1 MQITFN
7 KKAEYYGRNRKGA
20 AVGIEALTLSNGA
33 IALRPIN
40 TRGVTDSCIIE
51 LPTVADALILADEI
65 RKQAMA
71 MVKMPDTVCNWLIYM
86 SDAEGADIS
95 EILSS
100 TPLSV
105 LGEPATSKTQ
115 AIGIGYEYSPEL
127 FKPLYNRYV
136 ADQTTVILQQVVD
149 SKILFSQLQDTYKA
163 KLIAEIKSK
172 LTNEWVKLDDEFELN
187 VEGNKYVAQEIS
199 IEGLNCETSYG
210 DTEIVDF
217 FDMSIDSLEYIQP
230 NIIGDEFI
238 EQQKTEAPDT
248 TPLWDSIPLE
258 YKFVTIDSDGEELA
272 HIDTPEPLEDY
283 WRSEFI
289 KFRTGRF
296 FDMAGIKWDETL
308 SVRP

>member
-1 MQITFN
+1 MQIKFN
-7 KKAEYYGRNRKGA
+7 EKAGYYGRNRKGIS
-20 AVGIEALTLSNGA
+20 VGVEVMTFNGE
-33 IALRPIN
+33 IIIRPIN
-40 TRGVTDSCIIE
+40 SRGVTNSCSIG
-51 LPTVADALILADEI
+51 VGSVSDALMLAEEI

-71 MVKMPDTVCNWLIYM
+71 MVKTPDTVCNWLIYM
-86 SDAEGADIS
+86 NDAEDADIN

-100 TPLSV
+100 APLSV
-105 LGEPATSKTQ
+105 LGEAATSKTQ

-149 SKILFSQLQDTYKA
+149 SNILFSQLQDTYKA

-230 NIIGDEFI
+230 KIILDGFVEPQK
-238 EQQKTEAPDT
+238 EQAPDT